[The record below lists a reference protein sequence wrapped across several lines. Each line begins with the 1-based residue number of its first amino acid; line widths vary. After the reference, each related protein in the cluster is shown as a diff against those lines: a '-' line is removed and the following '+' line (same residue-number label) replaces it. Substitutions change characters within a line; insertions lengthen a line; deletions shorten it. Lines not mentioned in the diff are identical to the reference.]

1 MKGLIIAII
10 LSVIAILVGG
20 FICCFPQFIPF
31 AITLITLGTVGFV
44 VFGVLAIAAKCNYFN

>member
-20 FICCFPQFIPF
+20 FIFCFPPFIPF
-31 AITLITLGTVGFV
+31 AITLIVTGTVGFI
-44 VFGVLAIAAKCNYFN
+44 VFGILAIDVKCNYFD